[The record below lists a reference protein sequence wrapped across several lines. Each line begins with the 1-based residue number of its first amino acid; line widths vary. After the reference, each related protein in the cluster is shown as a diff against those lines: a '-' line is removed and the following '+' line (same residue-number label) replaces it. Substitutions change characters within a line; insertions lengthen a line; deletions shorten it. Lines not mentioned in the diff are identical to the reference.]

1 MTTTLS
7 KNKAN
12 QANLF
17 AVANAASGP
26 GTSAIKAE
34 LAAFLRTLPIGDE
47 FQSIDFT
54 RRLYRNG
61 LVGTG
66 GPDLRCLGGLMIA
79 LRGAGVITQ
88 VGYRPDGGNPYT
100 NHHSAV
106 RPVYRV
112 ISLDKL
118 INLNWETE

>member
-7 KNKAN
+7 KSDAH

-17 AVANAASGP
+17 AVTRSADGP
-26 GTSAIKAE
+26 GTGAIKSE
-34 LAAFLRTLPIGDE
+34 LAAFLRTLSIGDE

-61 LVGTG
+61 LIGSG

-106 RPVYRV
+106 RPVYRLA
-112 ISLDKL
+112 SLDQL
-118 INLNWETE
+118 TDLNWEVA